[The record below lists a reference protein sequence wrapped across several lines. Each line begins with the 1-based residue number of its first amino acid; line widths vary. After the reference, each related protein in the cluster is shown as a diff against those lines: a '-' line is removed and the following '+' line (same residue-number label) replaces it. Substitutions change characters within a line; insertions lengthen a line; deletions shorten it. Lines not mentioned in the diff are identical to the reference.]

1 MSNLGYPAILDFW
14 FDGALN
20 NSDAA
25 VARVS
30 TWFKQSDDFDAK
42 ISDRFADLPQAAR
55 LGRLNHWAHSCE
67 GTLAMILVL
76 DQFPRNLFRDS
87 PGAFAYDAL
96 ALSHAEKAIEQQY
109 DRQLHPLAASF
120 MYLPFEHAEH
130 LPTQNR
136 SVALFEDLLKH
147 APADL
152 YPIFEQFVDYAHSH
166 RQVIKRFGRFPHRNT
181 VLGRSPT
188 KEELD
193 YLASGGETYGG
204 SGHPDDSAV

>member
-1 MSNLGYPAILDFW
+1 MSDPAYSAILDFW

-25 VARVS
+25 VARLS
-30 TWFKQSDDFDAK
+30 AWFKQSDDFDAE
-42 ISDRFADLPQAAR
+42 IADRFGNLPQAAR
-55 LGRLNHWAHSCE
+55 LGRLNHWLHSCE

-76 DQFPRNLFRDS
+76 DQFPRNLFRDN
-87 PGAFAYDAL
+87 PRAFAYDAF

-120 MYLPFEHAEH
+120 VYLPFEHAEH

-136 SVALFEDLLKH
+136 SVALYEDLLKR

-152 YPIFEQFVDYAHSH
+152 YPIFEKFVDYAHSH
-166 RQVIKRFGRFPHRNT
+166 RQVIERFGRFPHRNT

-188 KEELD
+188 EEELD
-193 YLASGGETYGG
+193 YLTSGGETYGG
-204 SGHPDDSAV
+204 SGHAADNDV

>member
-1 MSNLGYPAILDFW
+1 MSDPTHSTVLDFW

-30 TWFKQSDDFDAK
+30 AWFKQSDDFDAK
-42 ISDRFADLPQAAR
+42 IAHRFGDLPQAAR
-55 LGRLNHWAHSCE
+55 LGRLNHWLHSSE

-76 DQFPRNLFRDS
+76 DQFPRNLFRDN
-87 PGAFAYDAL
+87 PRAFAYDAF

-120 MYLPFEHAEH
+120 VYLPFEHAEH

-136 SVALFEDLLKH
+136 SVALYEDLLKR
-147 APADL
+147 APSDL
-152 YPIFEQFVDYAHSH
+152 YPLFEQFVDYAHSH
-166 RQVIKRFGRFPHRNT
+166 RQVIERFGRFPHRNT

-188 KEELD
+188 EEELD

-204 SGHPDDSAV
+204 SGPAADSDV

>member
-42 ISDRFADLPQAAR
+42 ISERFAHLPQAAR
-55 LGRLNHWAHSCE
+55 LGRLNHWSHSCE

-76 DQFPRNLFRDS
+76 DQFPRNLFRDN
-87 PGAFAYDAL
+87 PRAFAYDAF

-120 MYLPFEHAEH
+120 VYLPFEHAEDNE
-130 LPTQNR
+130 LQTQ
-136 SVALFEDLLKH
+136 SVELFTQL
-147 APADL
+147 
-152 YPIFEQFVDYAHSH
+152 
-166 RQVIKRFGRFPHRNT
+166 R
-181 VLGRSPT
+181 
-188 KEELD
+188 
-193 YLASGGETYGG
+193 
-204 SGHPDDSAV
+204 DSVKS

>member
-1 MSNLGYPAILDFW
+1 MNDPGYSAILDFW

-20 NSDAA
+20 NSEAA
-25 VARVS
+25 VARLS

-42 ISDRFADLPQAAR
+42 IADRFAHLPQAAR
-55 LGRLNHWAHSCE
+55 LGRLNHWPQSCE

-76 DQFPRNLFRDS
+76 DQFPRNLFRDN
-87 PGAFAYDAL
+87 PRAFAYDAF

-120 MYLPFEHAEH
+120 VYLPFEHAEH
-130 LPTQNR
+130 LPTQNH
-136 SVALFEDLLKH
+136 SVALYEDLLKH
-147 APADL
+147 APPDL

-166 RQVIKRFGRFPHRNT
+166 RQVIERFGRFPHRNT

-188 KEELD
+188 EEELD

-204 SGHPDDSAV
+204 SGHAADNDV

>member
-1 MSNLGYPAILDFW
+1 MSDPAYSAILDFW

-20 NSDAA
+20 NSATA
-25 VARVS
+25 VARLS
-30 TWFKQSDDFDAK
+30 AWFKQSDDFDAE
-42 ISDRFADLPQAAR
+42 IADRFGNLPQAAR
-55 LGRLNHWAHSCE
+55 LGRLNHWLHSCE

-76 DQFPRNLFRDS
+76 DQFPRNLFRDN
-87 PGAFAYDAL
+87 PRAFAYDAF

-120 MYLPFEHAEH
+120 VYLPFEHAEH

-136 SVALFEDLLKH
+136 SVALYEDLLKR

-152 YPIFEQFVDYAHSH
+152 YPIFEKFVDYAHSH
-166 RQVIKRFGRFPHRNT
+166 RQVIERFGRFPHRNT

-188 KEELD
+188 EEELD
-193 YLASGGETYGG
+193 YLTSGGETYGG
-204 SGHPDDSAV
+204 SGHAADNDV